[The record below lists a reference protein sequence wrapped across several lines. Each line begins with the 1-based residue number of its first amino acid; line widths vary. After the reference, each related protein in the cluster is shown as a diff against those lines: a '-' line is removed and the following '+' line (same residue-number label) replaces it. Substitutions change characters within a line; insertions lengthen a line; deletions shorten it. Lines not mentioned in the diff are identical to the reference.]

1 MSANFIIITGT
12 NGVGKSTLGQNF
24 SKQFQ
29 IPFINIDLFYFD
41 KYKAYREYTQDEII
55 ETSKEIFALREHY
68 FKTKQSF
75 MQEII
80 ITESKKILTLLE
92 KAKEYDFNT
101 SLFYVGIEQE
111 NISKSQER
119 VNERYSKGLHYV
131 KPKDIQA
138 NLKDVNACFKELCE
152 HFDNVCIYDNENFP
166 KKILDIRN
174 KEIYK
179 KEDKLSNFYLN
190 LIQAT
195 FIDELK
201 NFINKT
207 H

>member
-24 SKQFQ
+24 SKQLQ

-41 KYKAYREYTQDEII
+41 KYKVYREYTQDEII

-68 FKTKQSF
+68 FKTNQSF
-75 MQEII
+75 IQETI
-80 ITESKKILTLLE
+80 ITESKKILALLE
-92 KAKEYDFNT
+92 KAKEYGFNT
-101 SLFYVGIEQE
+101 SLFYIGIDQE
-111 NISKSQER
+111 DVEISNWR
-119 VNERYSKGLHYV
+119 VINRTKKGLHYV

-138 NLKDVNACFKELCE
+138 NLKDVNVCFKELCE

-201 NFINKT
+201 NFIN
-207 H
+207 

>member
-12 NGVGKSTLGQNF
+12 NGVGKSTIGQNF
-24 SKQFQ
+24 SKQLQ

-75 MQEII
+75 IQETI
-80 ITESKKILTLLE
+80 ITESKKILALLE
-92 KAKEYDFNT
+92 KAKEYGFNT
-101 SLFYVGIEQE
+101 SLFYIGIDQE
-111 NISKSQER
+111 DVEISNWR
-119 VNERYSKGLHYV
+119 VINRTKKGLHYV

-152 HFDNVCIYDNENFP
+152 HFDNICIYDNEDFP

-174 KEIYK
+174 KEIHK
-179 KEDKLSNFYLN
+179 KDNILSDFCLN
-190 LIQAT
+190 LIQDT
-195 FIDELK
+195 FIDELIK
-201 NFINKT
+201 SKK
-207 H
+207 

>member
-1 MSANFIIITGT
+1 M
-12 NGVGKSTLGQNF
+12 
-24 SKQFQ
+24 
-29 IPFINIDLFYFD
+29 
-41 KYKAYREYTQDEII
+41 
-55 ETSKEIFALREHY
+55 
-68 FKTKQSF
+68 
-75 MQEII
+75 
-80 ITESKKILTLLE
+80 
-92 KAKEYDFNT
+92 
-101 SLFYVGIEQE
+101 
-111 NISKSQER
+111 
-119 VNERYSKGLHYV
+119 
-131 KPKDIQA
+131 
-138 NLKDVNACFKELCE
+138 NACFKELCE

>member
-12 NGVGKSTLGQNF
+12 NGVGKSTIGQNF
-24 SKQFQ
+24 SKQLQ

-75 MQEII
+75 MQETI
-80 ITESKKILTLLE
+80 ITESKNILALLE
-92 KAKEYDFNT
+92 KAKEYGFNT
-101 SLFYVGIEQE
+101 SLFYIGIDQE
-111 NISKSQER
+111 DVEISNWR
-119 VNERYSKGLHYV
+119 VINRTKKGLHYV

-152 HFDNVCIYDNENFP
+152 HFDNICIYDNEDFP

-179 KEDKLSNFYLN
+179 KDNILSDFCLN
-190 LIQAT
+190 LIQDT

-201 NFINKT
+201 IL
-207 H
+207 

>member
-12 NGVGKSTLGQNF
+12 NGVGKSTIGQNF
-24 SKQFQ
+24 SKQLQ

-75 MQEII
+75 MQETI
-80 ITESKKILTLLE
+80 ITESKNILALLE
-92 KAKEYDFNT
+92 KAKEYGFNT
-101 SLFYVGIEQE
+101 SLFYIGIDQE
-111 NISKSQER
+111 DVEISNWR
-119 VNERYSKGLHYV
+119 VINRTKKGLHYV